1 MSSRHTP
8 LSLLRAVALA
18 TCATLACGSAMAQ
31 WLWIDSAGNKVFSDT
46 APPPGTPDKNILR
59 KPGGRAEVKL
69 PEAPAASEAPP
80 AAATSAPVPK
90 APGKDDQLEA
100 KKKLADKQA
109 EEAAAAKKKAET
121 EQYAKA
127 RAENCERAKKAKAT
141 LDSGIRMATTNAK
154 GEREVLDDKGR
165 AAEIKR
171 ADDLIRSECGPL
183 PAPAKAAGGPA
194 N

>member
-8 LSLLRAVALA
+8 LSLLRVVALA
-18 TCATLACGSAMAQ
+18 ACATLACGSAVAQ

-59 KPGGRAEVKL
+59 KPGARAEVKL
-69 PEAPAASEAPP
+69 PEAPAAAE
-80 AAATSAPVPK
+80 AAASAPAPK

-100 KKKLADKQA
+100 KKKLAEKQA
-109 EEAAAAKKKAET
+109 EEAAAAKKKAES

-141 LDSGIRMATTNAK
+141 LDSGIRIATTNAK
-154 GEREVLDDKGR
+154 GEREFLDDKAR
-165 AAEIKR
+165 AAEVKR
-171 ADDLIRSECGPL
+171 AEDLIRTECGPL